1 MKINF
6 NRKPTEPDVE
16 QNLKVPYAPAKR
28 KLFQF
33 RWYLILALVVSP
45 FVYVFWSALTGW
57 FMVDAPGYVEIP
69 TYQMFAPQA
78 SVVNKILVK
87 ENEAVEKGAELIQLI
102 RPEGEKRLEILRE
115 ETYNP
120 SPKALYGK
128 QVELVRKSLK
138 DYEALYKSGAATIGE
153 VDAAR
158 LRLLQVMSM
167 DQRWLTQLADTE
179 LSAQNIVIKAPNNS
193 IVIRI
198 ETKEG
203 ISVQQGDPLIT
214 IQEATKPRVIAL
226 LAPRFALYA
235 RPGQKASVQWESGLE
250 VDATVLFEGTI
261 SSQIP
266 EKMRNIKNQNQGIVV
281 QLELHSDIPGTLAVD
296 SLPVK
301 VKFARNLF

>member
-1 MKINF
+1 MKINY

-261 SSQIP
+261 SSRIP
-266 EKMRNIKNQNQGIVV
+266 EKMRNFKNQNQGIVV

>member
-235 RPGQKASVQWESGLE
+235 HPGQKASVKWESGLE
-250 VDATVLFEGTI
+250 VEATVLFEGTI

-266 EKMRNIKNQNQGIVV
+266 EKMRNFKNQTQGIVV

>member
-179 LSAQNIVIKAPNNS
+179 LSAQNIVIKAPNKS

-266 EKMRNIKNQNQGIVV
+266 EKMRNFKNQNQGIVV

>member
-6 NRKPTEPDVE
+6 NRKPTEPDIE
-16 QNLKVPYAPAKR
+16 RNLRVPYAPAKR

-45 FVYVFWSALTGW
+45 FVYVFWSALMGW

-69 TYQMFAPQA
+69 TYQMFAPQH

-87 ENEAVEKGAELIQLI
+87 ENEVVEKGVALIQLI
-102 RPEGEKRLEILRE
+102 RPEGEKRLEILRD

-120 SPKALYGK
+120 SPKDLYSK
-128 QVELVRKSLK
+128 QVELVRKTLK

-179 LSAQNIVIKAPNNS
+179 LAAQNILIKAPNNA

-203 ISVQQGDPLIT
+203 VNVQRGDPLIT
-214 IQEATKPRVIAL
+214 IQETTKPRVIAL

-235 RPGQKASVQWESGLE
+235 HPGQMATVKWESGLE
-250 VDATVLFEGTI
+250 VEATVLFEGTI

-266 EKMRNIKNQNQGIVV
+266 EKMRNFKNQNQGVVV
-281 QLELHSDIPGTLAVD
+281 QLELRSNIPGELAVD

-301 VKFARNLF
+301 VKFKRNFF

>member
-6 NRKPTEPDVE
+6 NRKPTEPDIE
-16 QNLKVPYAPAKR
+16 RNLRVPYAPAKR

-45 FVYVFWSALTGW
+45 FVYVFWSALMGW

-69 TYQMFAPQA
+69 TYQMFAPQH

-87 ENEAVEKGAELIQLI
+87 ENEIVEKGVALIQLI
-102 RPEGEKRLEILRE
+102 RPEGEKRLEILRD

-120 SPKALYGK
+120 SPKDLYSK
-128 QVELVRKSLK
+128 QVELVRKTLK

-179 LSAQNIVIKAPNNS
+179 LAAQNILIKAPNNA

-203 ISVQQGDPLIT
+203 VNVQRGDPLIT
-214 IQEATKPRVIAL
+214 IQETTKPRVIAL

-235 RPGQKASVQWESGLE
+235 HPGQMATVKWESGLE
-250 VDATVLFEGTI
+250 VEATVLFEGTI

-266 EKMRNIKNQNQGIVV
+266 EKMRNFKNQNQGVVV
-281 QLELHSDIPGTLAVD
+281 QLELRSNIPGELAVD
-296 SLPVK
+296 GLPVK
-301 VKFARNLF
+301 VKFKRNFF

>member
-6 NRKPTEPDVE
+6 NRKPTEPDIE
-16 QNLKVPYAPAKR
+16 RNLRVPYAPAKR

-45 FVYVFWSALTGW
+45 FVYVFWSALMGW

-69 TYQMFAPQA
+69 TYQMFAPQH

-87 ENEAVEKGAELIQLI
+87 ENEIVEKGVALIQLI
-102 RPEGEKRLEILRE
+102 RPEGEKRLEILRD

-120 SPKALYGK
+120 SPKDLYSK
-128 QVELVRKSLK
+128 QVELVRKTLK

-179 LSAQNIVIKAPNNS
+179 LAAQNILIKAPNNA

-203 ISVQQGDPLIT
+203 VNVQRGDPLIT
-214 IQEATKPRVIAL
+214 IQETTKPRVIAL

-235 RPGQKASVQWESGLE
+235 HPGQMATVKWESGLE
-250 VDATVLFEGTI
+250 VEATVLFEGTI

-266 EKMRNIKNQNQGIVV
+266 EKMRNFKNQNQGVVV
-281 QLELHSDIPGTLAVD
+281 QLELRSNIPGELAVD

-301 VKFARNLF
+301 VKFKRNFF

>member
-261 SSQIP
+261 SSRIP
-266 EKMRNIKNQNQGIVV
+266 EKMRNFKNQNQGIVV

>member
-16 QNLKVPYAPAKR
+16 RNLRVPYAPAKR

-33 RWYLILALVVSP
+33 RWYLILALVSSP
-45 FVYVFWSALTGW
+45 FVYVFWSALIGW

-69 TYQMFAPQA
+69 TYQMFAPRP

-87 ENEAVEKGAELIQLI
+87 ENEPVEKGVALIQLT
-102 RPEGEKRLEILRE
+102 RPEGEKRLEILRDDA
-115 ETYNP
+115 YNP
-120 SPKALYGK
+120 SPKALYSK

-138 DYEALYKSGAATIGE
+138 DYEALYKLGAATIGE

-158 LRLLQVMSM
+158 LRLLQVMSI

-179 LSAQNIVIKAPNNS
+179 LAAQNILIKAPNNA

-203 ISVQQGDPLIT
+203 VSVQQGDPLIT
-214 IQEATKPRVIAL
+214 IQETTKPRVIAL

-235 RPGQKASVQWESGLE
+235 HPGQKATVKWESGLE
-250 VDATVLFEGTI
+250 VEATVLFEGTI

-266 EKMRNIKNQNQGIVV
+266 EKMRNFKNQNQGVVV
-281 QLELHSDIPGTLAVD
+281 QLELHSNIPGELAVD

-301 VKFARNLF
+301 VKFKRNFF

>member
-6 NRKPTEPDVE
+6 NRKPTEPDID

-45 FVYVFWSALTGW
+45 FVYVFWSALMGW
-57 FMVDAPGYVEIP
+57 LMVDAPGYVEIP
-69 TYQMFAPQA
+69 TYQMFAPQS

-87 ENEAVEKGAELIQLI
+87 ENEAVEKGVALIQLI
-102 RPEGEKRLEILRE
+102 RPEGEKRLEILRD

-179 LSAQNIVIKAPNNS
+179 LAAQNIVIKAPNNS
-193 IVIRI
+193 IVIRV

-203 ISVQQGDPLIT
+203 VSVQQGDPLIT
-214 IQEATKPRVIAL
+214 IQEAAKPRVIAL

-235 RPGQKASVQWESGLE
+235 HPGQKASVKWDSGLE
-250 VDATVLFEGTI
+250 VDATVLFEGTV

-266 EKMRNIKNQNQGIVV
+266 EKMRNFKNQNQGIVV
-281 QLELHSDIPGTLAVD
+281 QLELHSDIPGVLAVD

>member
-6 NRKPTEPDVE
+6 NRKPTEPDIE
-16 QNLKVPYAPAKR
+16 RNLRVPYAPAKR

-45 FVYVFWSALTGW
+45 FVYVFWSALMGW

-69 TYQMFAPQA
+69 TYQMFAPQH

-87 ENEAVEKGAELIQLI
+87 ENEIVEKGVALIQLI
-102 RPEGEKRLEILRE
+102 RPEGEKRLEILRD

-120 SPKALYGK
+120 SPKDLYSK
-128 QVELVRKSLK
+128 QVELVRKTLK

-179 LSAQNIVIKAPNNS
+179 LAAQNILIKAPNNA

-203 ISVQQGDPLIT
+203 VNVQRGDPLMT
-214 IQEATKPRVIAL
+214 IQETTKPRVIAL

-235 RPGQKASVQWESGLE
+235 HPGQMATVKWESGLE
-250 VDATVLFEGTI
+250 VEATVLFEGTI

-266 EKMRNIKNQNQGIVV
+266 EKMRNFKNQNQGVVV
-281 QLELHSDIPGTLAVD
+281 QLELRSNIPGELAVD
-296 SLPVK
+296 GLPVK
-301 VKFARNLF
+301 VKFKRNFF

>member
-33 RWYLILALVVSP
+33 RWYLILTLVVSP

-235 RPGQKASVQWESGLE
+235 HPGQKASVKWESGLE
-250 VDATVLFEGTI
+250 VEATVLFEGTI

-266 EKMRNIKNQNQGIVV
+266 EKMRNFKNQTQGIVV

>member
-6 NRKPTEPDVE
+6 NRKPTEPDIE
-16 QNLKVPYAPAKR
+16 GNLRVPYAPAKR

-45 FVYVFWSALTGW
+45 FVYVFWSALMGW

-69 TYQMFAPQA
+69 TYQMFAPQH

-87 ENEAVEKGAELIQLI
+87 ENEVVEKGVALIQLI
-102 RPEGEKRLEILRE
+102 RPEGEKRLEILRD

-120 SPKALYGK
+120 SPKDLYSK
-128 QVELVRKSLK
+128 QVELVRKTLK
-138 DYEALYKSGAATIGE
+138 DYEALYKLGAATIGE

-179 LSAQNIVIKAPNNS
+179 LAAQNILIKALNNA

-203 ISVQQGDPLIT
+203 VNVQRGDPLIT
-214 IQEATKPRVIAL
+214 IQETTKPRVIAL

-235 RPGQKASVQWESGLE
+235 HPGQMATVKWDSGLE
-250 VDATVLFEGTI
+250 VEATVLFEGTV

-266 EKMRNIKNQNQGIVV
+266 EKMRNFKNQNQGVVV
-281 QLELHSDIPGTLAVD
+281 QLELRSNIPGELAVD

-301 VKFARNLF
+301 VKFKRNFF